1 MYIEC
6 NLKSVTV
13 NMYLVLSGSLE
24 FLIQTDQQE
33 QEKCYKTTTPTA
45 LRVFK
50 AFHSHAHLHTRT
62 NINIYAFIFSHTP
75 HFFLSHFKNPLS
87 YSLCLSLCLSPHD

>member
-50 AFHSHAHLHTRT
+50 AFHSHAHQYKHIRFYFL
-62 NINIYAFIFSHTP
+62 P
-75 HFFLSHFKNPLS
+75 HSPFLS
-87 YSLCLSLCLSPHD
+87 LSLQKPSLVFALSLSLSFAP